1 MQLLTRRA
9 YTETRRKEMIFLNG
23 RLLNKEPVV
32 GIDKK
37 IPGIDVRRK

>member
-1 MQLLTRRA
+1 
-9 YTETRRKEMIFLNG
+9 LNG